1 MEAMDQLLELF
12 DLAPEL
18 NFGTNQG
25 WAPGKLFLAGEYAVL
40 APDQPALLFAVGQ
53 YLHCRVGISPWPGR
67 GLLQSNLPDLE
78 DWHYERANLYEADSS
93 QWRYVL
99 AAMQLVEELVKELGR
114 PLQDY
119 RLSIDSQ
126 LLADNGRKYG
136 FGSSGAVTV
145 AVIQAL
151 LAFYGLV
158 AKTPL
163 MHYKLAAMAM
173 MRLGSK
179 GSLADLAVNAY
190 GGWLYYVAPD
200 RLWLQK
206 ALANHSIL
214 SLLSQDWPS
223 LVIKPMSAPADLEV
237 LVGWTGVPASTDSL
251 IDQWQGRARGAHQAH
266 RAAVEHGFH
275 VGAGYPVDGVFQ
287 HSGHAVVVFGRGQQQ
302 HQCRKP
308 QPQRRRTLCA
318 NHRKQLLG
326 QRRTQRQ
333 CDHRGQQRQ
342 HRLQGKALRPAPVLL
357 LILHVF
363 SLFRRFHGTQN
374 HRTMRPVRA

>member
-53 YLHCRVGISPWPGR
+53 YLHCQVGISPWPGR
-67 GLLQSNLPDLE
+67 GLLQSNLPGLE
-78 DWHYERANLYEADSS
+78 DWHYERANLYVADSA

-99 AAMQLVEELVKELGR
+99 AAMQIVEDLVEEVGR

-158 AKTPL
+158 AKSPL

-200 RLWLQK
+200 RVWLQET
-206 ALANHSIL
+206 LANHSIL
-214 SLLSQDWPS
+214 SLLSQDWPN
-223 LVIKPMSAPADLEV
+223 LVIQPMFAPADLEV
-237 LVGWTGVPASTDSL
+237 LVGWTGVPASTDNL
-251 IDQWQGRARGAHQAH
+251 IDQWQDRSGTAYQAFLSSAKETVQAIKEAFETGDSLAIQSRLADYRH
-266 RAAVEHGFH
+266 LLLQIEKHNTLSIETPALRELVTIAQAYQFEAKSS
-275 VGAGYPVDGVFQ
+275 GAGGGDCGI
-287 HSGHAVVVFGRGQQQ
+287 AVGQGQGLKKELAAAWQ
-302 HQCRKP
+302 TAGITLVELEIGA
-308 QPQRRRTLCA
+308 PQRPSEEA
-318 NHRKQLLG
+318 GN
-326 QRRTQRQ
+326 
-333 CDHRGQQRQ
+333 
-342 HRLQGKALRPAPVLL
+342 
-357 LILHVF
+357 
-363 SLFRRFHGTQN
+363 
-374 HRTMRPVRA
+374 